1 MFDIPEIKPL
11 SPLPDIMNLKPL
23 CAPVMLLGFAACA
36 TAKPVDDTGAAPTPT
51 SSVQSGSSGAPVR
64 WTGSLQPMQQRSGG
78 LGPTGQN
85 KAFGNVALSSK
96 GSDRTAISISLST
109 PLQGSSA
116 LSWAI
121 LPGRCG
127 SGALP
132 IVGIERFP
140 AIDVGNNGRAQLDT
154 EMALELPSNG
164 AYHVNIYW
172 AGGQQLSDVM
182 TCANLKKL

>member
-1 MFDIPEIKPL
+1 
-11 SPLPDIMNLKPL
+11 MNLKPL
-23 CAPVMLLGFAACA
+23 RAPVLLLGFAACA
-36 TAKPVDDTGAAPTPT
+36 TTKPVADTGAAT
-51 SSVQSGSSGAPVR
+51 GAAPAPSATISAGETVR

-85 KAFGNVALSSK
+85 KAFGSVTLSSR
-96 GSDRTAISISLST
+96 GPERTAISIQVST
-109 PLQGSSA
+109 PLQGSAS
-116 LSWAI
+116 LNWAI

-140 AIDVGNNGRAQLDT
+140 VIDVGNNGRGQLEN
-154 EMALELPSNG
+154 EMSLGLPTSG

-182 TCANLKKL
+182 TCANLRKA

>member
-1 MFDIPEIKPL
+1 
-11 SPLPDIMNLKPL
+11 MNLKPL
-23 CAPVMLLGFAACA
+23 RAPVLLLGFAACA
-36 TAKPVDDTGAAPTPT
+36 TAKPVADSGSPTPV
-51 SSVQSGSSGAPVR
+51 SSAAASGGGPVR

-85 KAFGNVALSSK
+85 KAFGTVSLSSR
-96 GSDRTAISISLST
+96 GSDRTAISIAVST
-109 PLQGSSA
+109 PLQGSTA
-116 LSWAI
+116 LSWAV

-140 AIDVGNNGRAQLDT
+140 AIDVGNNGRGQLDT
-154 EMALELPSNG
+154 EMALALPADGS
-164 AYHVNIYW
+164 YHVNIYW

-182 TCANLKKL
+182 TCANLKKS